1 MKLTKPTLKAAVAG
15 LLSAAIAGGGLLAFA
30 SSAFAAGTAPPWDPD
45 THAAAPY
52 GNLTFYDA
60 NGVQVTSGTGDLS
73 SPFSYVVASTAGDT
87 GATKASVAFYNPQH
101 GVLPASW
108 TGTSEAG
115 PTTFSPSTSLPAGTP
130 ADIVADA
137 PTYPVT
143 AASSSNISTWLAA
156 NIPDTTAGYANTIE
170 VRLTDS
176 GPGGHGNAPGTYW
189 ETDIGYNTTSAA
201 IMVDGTTVPANGW
214 AFLFPFVTA
223 TTTSLATSATGGHLT
238 TPNPITLTATV
249 SSTASGTVQFYDNGT
264 LLADSTTPGSG
275 SYTYTY
281 TPAAG
286 SDSYTAYFVPSPTDE
301 TGAGT
306 TSASFVGGSTSSA
319 VAVSVT
325 PPQVGTSTTL
335 SASATSFGYG
345 TSVTFTATA
354 SAADSSTQAGTVEFL
369 DGTTPISGCTAVAI
383 NPPASATCTTT
394 TLPQG
399 SDSITAVFTPT
410 SNAYSS
416 STSGAVVVTVGP
428 PAICPPANAGSVC
441 SDTQN
446 IQVTINPGTITVTTP
461 YTSTNP
467 FVLPA
472 MTLSSDGTYF
482 QSSAQFPAYANPYS
496 QYIDVTSTLAP
507 AYAWTLSVAATP
519 LTSGSN
525 SIPASGLGLTGGT
538 LDNKS
543 GSAGPY
549 SAYPGTVTFN
559 NLTAENPNSVDNAPG
574 AVGLS
579 ATPQAWALSSAA
591 DGTAVMHGTLTLYAA
606 TSTPAGTYNGTIS
619 FSVS

>member
-30 SSAFAAGTAPPWDPD
+30 SSAFAAGTAPAWEPD
-45 THAAAPY
+45 ANAAAPY
-52 GNLTFYDA
+52 GNITFYDA
-60 NGVQVTSGTGDLS
+60 NGNQVTSGTGDLT

-101 GVLPASW
+101 GVLPALW

-115 PTTFSPSTSLPAGTP
+115 PTTFSPATSLPAGTP

-143 AASSSNISTWLAA
+143 AASSANISTWLGA

-176 GPGGHGNAPGTYW
+176 GPLGHGNAPGTYW
-189 ETDIGYNTTSAA
+189 ESDIGYNTTSAA
-201 IMVDGTTVPANGW
+201 ITVDGTTVPAHGW
-214 AFLFPFVTA
+214 AVLFPFVTA
-223 TTTSLATSATGGHLT
+223 TTTSLTTSATAGNLT
-238 TPNPITLTATV
+238 TGNPVTLTATV

-264 LLADSTTPGSG
+264 FLADSTTPGSG
-275 SYTYTY
+275 SFTYTY
-281 TPAAG
+281 APAAG
-286 SDSYTAYFVPSPTDE
+286 THVYTATFVPAPGDE
-301 TGAGT
+301 TGANT
-306 TSASFVGGSTSSA
+306 ATASIVGGSTSSG
-319 VAVSVT
+319 VTVQDT
-325 PPQVGTSTTL
+325 PPQTGTTTTL
-335 SASATSFGYG
+335 AASATSVGYG
-345 TSVTFTATA
+345 TAVTFTATA

-369 DGTTPISGCTAVAI
+369 DGTTPISGCTAAAI
-383 NPPASATCTTT
+383 NPPSSATCTTS

-410 SNAYSS
+410 SNSYAS

-428 PAICPPANAGSVC
+428 PAVCSLTGSSC

-461 YTSTNP
+461 YTSANP

-472 MTLSSDGTYF
+472 MTLSADGTYL
-482 QSSAQFPAYANPYS
+482 QSSAEFPATSIPDSS
-496 QYIDVTSTLAP
+496 QIVVTSTLAP
-507 AYAWTLSVAATP
+507 AYAWTLSVSATQ

-525 SIPASGLGLTGGT
+525 SIPASGLGLTNGT
-538 LDNKS
+538 LLNAS
-543 GSAGPY
+543 GAG
-549 SAYPGTVTFN
+549 AYPGTVTFTN
-559 NLTAENPNSVDNAPG
+559 IPALNPSPVDGPG
-574 AVGLS
+574 TGPGLS
-579 ATPQAWALSSAA
+579 GTPQSWAHSTAA
-591 DGTAVMHGTLTLYAA
+591 DGSADMDGTLTLYAA
-606 TSTPAGTYNGTIS
+606 TSTPAGTYNGTIT